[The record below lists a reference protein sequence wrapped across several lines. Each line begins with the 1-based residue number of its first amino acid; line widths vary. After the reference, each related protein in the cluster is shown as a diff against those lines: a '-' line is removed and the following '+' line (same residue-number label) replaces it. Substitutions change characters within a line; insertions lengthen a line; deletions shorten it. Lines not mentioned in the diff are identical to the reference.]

1 MHVMP
6 EGIDYGV
13 IDDTAA
19 RGNGSFSR
27 STRALELEHRLLKF
41 DRRFVNARG
50 RSQSSQALSP
60 ALAERGLGLLKN
72 PFFWHF
78 SAIASPVLCLGCL
91 PRGSPFRGSADVF

>member
-1 MHVMP
+1 MHAMP

-41 DRRFVNARG
+41 DRRFVNADG
-50 RSQSSQALSP
+50 MCAQVTYDI
-60 ALAERGLGLLKN
+60 
-72 PFFWHF
+72 
-78 SAIASPVLCLGCL
+78 IANIMLCN
-91 PRGSPFRGSADVF
+91 F

>member
-27 STRALELEHRLLKF
+27 STRALELEHGRAFRPGSSSRCRSMSLMSEGLDVRYDVFYEMAVHHLDQICPRTSRLLLHQVQQK
-41 DRRFVNARG
+41 
-50 RSQSSQALSP
+50 ST
-60 ALAERGLGLLKN
+60 
-72 PFFWHF
+72 
-78 SAIASPVLCLGCL
+78 
-91 PRGSPFRGSADVF
+91 

>member
-41 DRRFVNARG
+41 DRRLVNADG
-50 RSQSSQALSP
+50 MCAQVTYDI
-60 ALAERGLGLLKN
+60 
-72 PFFWHF
+72 
-78 SAIASPVLCLGCL
+78 IANSMLCN
-91 PRGSPFRGSADVF
+91 F

>member
-27 STRALELEHRLLKF
+27 RRTRALELEHRLLKS
-41 DRRFVNARG
+41 DRRFVNTDGMCAI
-50 RSQSSQALSP
+50 
-60 ALAERGLGLLKN
+60 ALAIG
-72 PFFWHF
+72 F
-78 SAIASPVLCLGCL
+78 SEKMAIW
-91 PRGSPFRGSADVF
+91 